1 MCSYSWRLR
10 EALTASLLTQAMMVA
25 TERPGA
31 ELRCPNRM
39 GKQLGQIWSS
49 KSTRS
54 CSTSTRSCSTR
65 SGLRSSA
72 GLGGNGCRTSLVN
85 PSAFACNAERRFRPY
100 SSLHVLRVLLQ
111 EQIKIKLTRRLAISG
126 QNRCRLAA
134 MLRTMVDDMHNRLP
148 NLRPMLR
155 LITITR
161 V

>member
-39 GKQLGQIWSS
+39 GKQLSQIWSS
-49 KSTRS
+49 K
-54 CSTSTRSCSTR
+54 STRSCSTR

-85 PSAFACNAERRFRPY
+85 PSAFACNAERRFGAY
-100 SSLHVLRVLLQ
+100 SSLPVLRALLQ